1 MNPYSFK
8 RHSQL
13 CGWWRRDVC

>member
-1 MNPYSFK
+1 MNPCSFK